1 MREFNVAYFGASCDD
16 VDSNVKF
23 AKKLDLD
30 FPLLSDPDKKVATA
44 YGILSNF
51 GFSKRVTF
59 IIGADGKIAAIEDK
73 VNVGSHGADLVKK
86 LKELKIKPAK
96 RATKTEGEV

>member
-1 MREFNVAYFGASCDD
+1 MAYFGASCDK
-16 VDSNVKF
+16 VDLNVKF

-44 YGILSNF
+44 YGILSKF

-73 VNVGSHGADLVKK
+73 VNVGTHGADLVKK

-96 RATKTEGEV
+96 RAARAEDKV